1 MPIRTARQV
10 NDVQNQHHYT
20 KTPEE
25 TVTAVLTAGM
35 DTDCGGFMSSKTM
48 LPLLNDPKIMALV
61 NTALTHLFTVQF
73 RLGFADPPAMVPW
86 AKLGAEVVNTPE
98 HQRLAYEA
106 AVQSLVL
113 LKNTGGTLPLDAEVK
128 KLAVIGR
135 NANAT
140 TNMQGNVS

>member
-1 MPIRTARQV
+1 M

-48 LPLLNDPKIMALV
+48 LPLLNDPKIVALV

-86 AKLGAEVVNTPE
+86 S
-98 HQRLAYEA
+98 A
-106 AVQSLVL
+106 A
-113 LKNTGGTLPLDAEVK
+113 LP
-128 KLAVIGR
+128 
-135 NANAT
+135 
-140 TNMQGNVS
+140 